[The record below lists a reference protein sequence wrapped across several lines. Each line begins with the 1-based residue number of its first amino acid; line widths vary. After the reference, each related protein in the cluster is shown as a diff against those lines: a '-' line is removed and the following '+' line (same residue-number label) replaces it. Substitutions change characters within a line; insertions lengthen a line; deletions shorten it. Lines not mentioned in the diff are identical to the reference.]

1 MNTLQI
7 LKTLTQIKTTTPAH
21 ALETQQLDFK
31 RFPSTSSQENHKKK
45 LSSLLREYTVA
56 FANADGDTLLL
67 GIENNITSP
76 EAITGCHNYNI
87 EEMRR
92 MIFDGTRPPIIT
104 EIEELLQPEGMVLAI
119 KVPKSSRIHSTSSG
133 KKYQRVGTE
142 NRLIFPENES
152 GKKYQRVGTENRLI
166 FPEDETNLK
175 VAKGYDYTAGYML
188 EVGLDSIDPLEVS
201 RLRNWIEKYSPG
213 SESLG
218 LDDTDLLK
226 SLGIIQEIEGEERL
240 TIAGLMLVGKEQ
252 ASKRH
257 LPQNEIIYFRFGES
271 DVDPVQSIYM
281 KMPLL
286 RSIEKVWDMIE
297 PFNQVHIIKDAFLE
311 TPVPSFPEDVVREA
325 LLNAVVH
332 RDYTLHD
339 SIYVRM
345 FPERLEISSPGSF
358 IGGVTPYNVL
368 THPPVRR
375 NPLLAEIFQHIGAVN
390 RGGLGVDR
398 MYRRLLSYGK
408 LPPEFPEID
417 GAVEVILKNGT
428 FDEAMAKF
436 VGKKARE
443 GHGWRLEELII
454 LHYLRRNDDISAKEG
469 SAILQRSQKKT
480 SETLSLMEGV
490 FLERFGTG
498 RGTYYQLSQEI
509 LFSLGDKEKYTRI
522 KGLSEEQK
530 LQLLKNYIDTN
541 GRITN
546 EEARGVCGVSR
557 YQAVQKLTRENFIE
571 LKGKGRGAYYK
582 KY

>member
-1 MNTLQI
+1 MKESKI
-7 LKTLTQIKTTTPAH
+7 LKNLTQIKTNTPAH
-21 ALETQQLDFK
+21 ALETQHLDFK
-31 RFPSTSSQENHKKK
+31 RFPITSSRENHKNK
-45 LSSLLREYTVA
+45 LSSLLREYAVA
-56 FANADGDTLLL
+56 FANSDGGTLLL
-67 GIENNITSP
+67 GIENNIIGP
-76 EAITGCHNYNI
+76 EATTGCQNYNI

-92 MIFDGTRPPIIT
+92 MIFDGTRPPIIA
-104 EIEELLQPEGMVLAI
+104 EIEELLQPEGMVLAV
-119 KVPKSSRIHSTSSG
+119 KVPKSARIHSTS
-133 KKYQRVGTE
+133 
-142 NRLIFPENES
+142 S

-188 EVGLDSIDPLEVS
+188 EVGIDSIDPLEVS

-218 LDDTDLLK
+218 LDDIDLLK

-257 LPQNEIIYFRFGES
+257 LPQNEIIYFRFGEN
-271 DVDPVQSIYM
+271 DVDPIQSIYM

-286 RSIEKVWDMIE
+286 RSIEKIWDFIE
-297 PFNQVHIIKDAFLE
+297 PFNSVHLIKDAFLE
-311 TPVPSFPEDVVREA
+311 TPIPSFPEDVVREA
-325 LLNAVVH
+325 ILNAVVH
-332 RDYTLHD
+332 RDYTLPD

-358 IGGVTPYNVL
+358 IGGVTPHNVL

-436 VGKKARE
+436 IGKKARE
-443 GHGWRLEELII
+443 GYGWRLEELII
-454 LHYLRRNDDISAKEG
+454 LHYLRRNDDISAKEA
-469 SAILQRSQKKT
+469 SAILQRSQNKA

-498 RGTYYQLSQEI
+498 RGPYYQLTHETLYSIGE
-509 LFSLGDKEKYTRI
+509 KEKYTRI

-530 LQLLKNYIDTN
+530 LQLLKNYIETN
-541 GRITN
+541 GQITN
-546 EEARGVCGVSR
+546 EEVRGVCGVSR
-557 YQAVQKLTRENFIE
+557 YQAVRLIQKLTRENFIE
-571 LKGKGRGAYYK
+571 LKGKGRGAYYE

>member
-1 MNTLQI
+1 
-7 LKTLTQIKTTTPAH
+7 
-21 ALETQQLDFK
+21 
-31 RFPSTSSQENHKKK
+31 
-45 LSSLLREYTVA
+45 
-56 FANADGDTLLL
+56 
-67 GIENNITSP
+67 
-76 EAITGCHNYNI
+76 
-87 EEMRR
+87 
-92 MIFDGTRPPIIT
+92 
-104 EIEELLQPEGMVLAI
+104 
-119 KVPKSSRIHSTSSG
+119 
-133 KKYQRVGTE
+133 
-142 NRLIFPENES
+142 
-152 GKKYQRVGTENRLI
+152 
-166 FPEDETNLK
+166 
-175 VAKGYDYTAGYML
+175 ML
-188 EVGLDSIDPLEVS
+188 EVGIDSIDPLEVS

-218 LDDTDLLK
+218 LDDIDLLK

-240 TIAGLMLVGKEQ
+240 TIAGLMLIGKEQ

-286 RSIEKVWDMIE
+286 RTIEKIWDFIE
-297 PFNQVHIIKDAFLE
+297 PFNSVHLIKDAFLE
-311 TPVPSFPEDVVREA
+311 TPIPSFPEDVVREA
-325 LLNAVVH
+325 ILNAVVH
-332 RDYTLHD
+332 RDYTLPD

-358 IGGVTPYNVL
+358 IGGVTPHNVL

-436 VGKKARE
+436 IGKKARE

-454 LHYLRRNDDISAKEG
+454 LHYLRRNDDISAKEA
-469 SAILQRSQKKT
+469 SAILQRSQNKA
-480 SETLSLMEGV
+480 SETLSLMESV

-498 RGTYYQLSQEI
+498 RGTYYQLTHETLYSIGE
-509 LFSLGDKEKYTRI
+509 KEKYTRI

-530 LQLLKNYIDTN
+530 LQLLKNYIETN
-541 GRITN
+541 GQITN
-546 EEARGVCGVSR
+546 EEVRGVCGVSR
-557 YQAVQKLTRENFIE
+557 YQAVRLIQKLTRENFIK
-571 LKGKGRGAYYK
+571 LKGKGRGAYYE

>member
-1 MNTLQI
+1 MKESKIPNLIT
-7 LKTLTQIKTTTPAH
+7 KIKTTTPAH
-21 ALETQQLDFK
+21 TLETQQLDFK
-31 RFPSTSSQENHKKK
+31 RFPTTSSRENHKKK
-45 LSSLLREYTVA
+45 LSSLLREYAVA
-56 FANADGDTLLL
+56 FANSDGGILLL

-92 MIFDGTRPPIIT
+92 MVFDGTRPPIIA
-104 EIEELLQPEGMVLAI
+104 EIEELPQPEGMLLAV
-119 KVPKSSRIHSTSSG
+119 KVSKSSRIHSTSSG

-142 NRLIFPENES
+142 NRLIFPE
-152 GKKYQRVGTENRLI
+152 
-166 FPEDETNLK
+166 DEINLK

-240 TIAGLMLVGKEQ
+240 TIAGLMLVGKKQ

-297 PFNQVHIIKDAFLE
+297 PFNQIHTIKDAFLE

-332 RDYTLHD
+332 RDYTLPD
-339 SIYVRM
+339 SVYVRM

-408 LPPEFPEID
+408 LPPIYPDID
-417 GAVEVILKNGT
+417 GAVEVILRNGT

-454 LHYLRRNDDISAKEG
+454 LHHLRRHDEISAKEA
-469 SAILQRSQKKT
+469 STILQRTQKEA

-490 FLERFGTG
+490 FLERVGTG
-498 RGTYYQLSQEI
+498 RGTYYQLGHEI
-509 LFSLGDKEKYTRI
+509 LSSLGDKEKYTRI

-546 EEARGVCGVSR
+546 EEARAICGINR
-557 YQAVQKLTRENFIE
+557 HQATRLIQKLVHKEIIKQ
-571 LKGKGRGAYYK
+571 KGKGRGAHYEK
-582 KY
+582 C

>member
-1 MNTLQI
+1 
-7 LKTLTQIKTTTPAH
+7 
-21 ALETQQLDFK
+21 
-31 RFPSTSSQENHKKK
+31 
-45 LSSLLREYTVA
+45 
-56 FANADGDTLLL
+56 
-67 GIENNITSP
+67 
-76 EAITGCHNYNI
+76 
-87 EEMRR
+87 MRR
-92 MIFDGTRPPIIT
+92 MIFDGTRPPIIA
-104 EIEELLQPEGMVLAI
+104 EIEELPQPEGIVLAV
-119 KVPKSSRIHSTSSG
+119 KVPKSSRIHSTS
-133 KKYQRVGTE
+133 
-142 NRLIFPENES
+142 S

-188 EVGLDSIDPLEVS
+188 EVGIDSIDPLEVS

-218 LDDTDLLK
+218 LDDIDLLK

-257 LPQNEIIYFRFGES
+257 LPQNEIIYFRFGEN
-271 DVDPVQSIYM
+271 DVDPIQSIYM

-286 RSIEKVWDMIE
+286 RSIEKIWDFIE
-297 PFNQVHIIKDAFLE
+297 PFNSVHLIKDAFLE
-311 TPVPSFPEDVVREA
+311 TPIPSFPEDVVREA
-325 LLNAVVH
+325 ILNAVVH
-332 RDYTLHD
+332 RDYTLPD

-358 IGGVTPYNVL
+358 IGGVTPHNVL

-436 VGKKARE
+436 IGKKARE

-454 LHYLRRNDDISAKEG
+454 LHYLRRNDDISAKEA
-469 SAILQRSQKKT
+469 SAILQRSQNKA

-498 RGTYYQLSQEI
+498 RGTYYQLTHETLYSIGE
-509 LFSLGDKEKYTRI
+509 KEKYTRI

-530 LQLLKNYIDTN
+530 LQLLKNYIETN
-541 GRITN
+541 GQITN
-546 EEARGVCGVSR
+546 EEVRGVCGVSR
-557 YQAVQKLTRENFIE
+557 YQAVRLIQKLTRENFIE
-571 LKGKGRGAYYK
+571 LKGKGRGAYYE

>member
-56 FANADGDTLLL
+56 FANADGGTLLL

-142 NRLIFPENES
+142 NRLIFPENE
-152 GKKYQRVGTENRLI
+152 
-166 FPEDETNLK
+166 TNLK

-188 EVGLDSIDPLEVS
+188 DVGLDSIDPLEVS

-226 SLGIIQEIEGEERL
+226 SLGIIQEIEDEERL

-286 RSIEKVWDMIE
+286 RTIEKIWDFIE
-297 PFNQVHIIKDAFLE
+297 PFNSVHLIKDAFLE
-311 TPVPSFPEDVVREA
+311 TPIPSFPEDVVREA
-325 LLNAVVH
+325 ILNAVVH
-332 RDYTLHD
+332 RDYTLLD

-358 IGGVTPYNVL
+358 IGGVTPHNVL

-408 LPPEFPEID
+408 LPPEYPEID

-454 LHYLRRNDDISAKEG
+454 LHYLRRNDDISAKEA
-469 SAILQRSQKKT
+469 SAILQRSQKKA

-490 FLERFGTG
+490 FLERVGTG
-498 RGTYYQLSQEI
+498 RGTYYQLGHEI
-509 LFSLGDKEKYTRI
+509 LSSLGDKEKYTRI

-530 LQLLKNYIDTN
+530 LQLLKNYIETN

-546 EEARGVCGVSR
+546 EEVRGVCGVSR
-557 YQAVQKLTRENFIE
+557 YQAVRLIHKLTRENFIE

>member
-1 MNTLQI
+1 MAKGSGKSKMNEYKIPNLI
-7 LKTLTQIKTTTPAH
+7 TQIKTTTPAH
-21 ALETQQLDFK
+21 ALETQHLDFK
-31 RFPSTSSQENHKKK
+31 RFPTTSNQKDHKKK

-56 FANADGDTLLL
+56 FANSDGGILLL
-67 GIENNITSP
+67 GIENNIIGP
-76 EAITGCHNYNI
+76 EAITGCQNYNI
-87 EEMRR
+87 DEMRR
-92 MIFDGTRPPIIT
+92 MIFDGTRPPIIA
-104 EIEELLQPEGMVLAI
+104 EIEELPQPKSMVLAV
-119 KVPKSSRIHSTSSG
+119 KVQKSARIHSTS
-133 KKYQRVGTE
+133 
-142 NRLIFPENES
+142 S

-188 EVGLDSIDPLEVS
+188 DVGLDSIDPLEVS

-226 SLGIIQEIEGEERL
+226 SLGIIQEIEDEERL

-257 LPQNEIIYFRFGES
+257 LPQNEIIYFRFGEN

-286 RSIEKVWDMIE
+286 RSIEKIWDFIE
-297 PFNQVHIIKDAFLE
+297 PFNSVHLIKDAFLE
-311 TPVPSFPEDVVREA
+311 TPIPSFPEDVVREA
-325 LLNAVVH
+325 ILNAVVH
-332 RDYTLHD
+332 RDYTLLD

-358 IGGVTPYNVL
+358 IGGVTPHNVL

-408 LPPEFPEID
+408 LPPEYPEID
-417 GAVEVILKNGT
+417 GAVEVILRNGT

-454 LHYLRRNDDISAKEG
+454 LHHLRRDDGITAKEA
-469 SAILQRSQKKT
+469 STILQRTQKEA

-490 FLERFGTG
+490 FLERVGTG
-498 RGTYYQLSQEI
+498 RGTYYQLGHEI
-509 LFSLGDKEKYTRI
+509 LSSLGDKEKYTRI

-530 LQLLKNYIDTN
+530 LQLLKNYINTN

-546 EEARGVCGVSR
+546 EEARGVCGVNR
-557 YQAVQKLTRENFIE
+557 YQAKRLIQKLVREEIIKQ
-571 LKGKGRGAYYK
+571 KGMGRAIYYEK
-582 KY
+582 

>member
-1 MNTLQI
+1 MKESKISNLI
-7 LKTLTQIKTTTPAH
+7 IKIKTTTSAH
-21 ALETQQLDFK
+21 ALETQHLDFK
-31 RFPSTSSQENHKKK
+31 RFPTTSSRENHKNK

-56 FANADGDTLLL
+56 FANSEGGTLLL
-67 GIENNITSP
+67 GIENNITGL

-87 EEMRR
+87 EEMKR
-92 MIFDGTRPPIIT
+92 MIFDGTRPPIIAD
-104 EIEELLQPEGMVLAI
+104 IEEIPQPEGMVLAVKI
-119 KVPKSSRIHSTSSG
+119 PKSSRIHSTS
-133 KKYQRVGTE
+133 
-142 NRLIFPENES
+142 S

-188 EVGLDSIDPLEVS
+188 EVGIDSIDPLEVS

-226 SLGIIQEIEGEERL
+226 SLGIIQEIEGDERL

-286 RSIEKVWDMIE
+286 RSIEKIWDFIE
-297 PFNQVHIIKDAFLE
+297 PFNSVHLIKDAFLE
-311 TPVPSFPEDVVREA
+311 TPIPSFPEDVVREA
-325 LLNAVVH
+325 ILNAVVH
-332 RDYTLHD
+332 RDYTLPD

-358 IGGVTPYNVL
+358 IGGVTPHNVL

-436 VGKKARE
+436 IGKKARE

-454 LHYLRRNDDISAKEG
+454 LHYLRRNDDISAKEA
-469 SAILQRSQKKT
+469 SAILQRSQNKA

-498 RGTYYQLSQEI
+498 RGTYYQLTHETLYSIGE
-509 LFSLGDKEKYTRI
+509 KEKYTRI

-530 LQLLKNYIDTN
+530 LQLLKNYIETN
-541 GRITN
+541 GQITN
-546 EEARGVCGVSR
+546 EEVRGVCGVSR
-557 YQAVQKLTRENFIE
+557 YQAVRLIQKLTRENFIE
-571 LKGKGRGAYYK
+571 LKGKGRGAYYE

>member
-1 MNTLQI
+1 MVSSNINNTI
-7 LKTLTQIKTTTPAH
+7 TKIKTTTPAH

-31 RFPSTSSQENHKKK
+31 RFPATSSHENQKKK
-45 LSSLLREYTVA
+45 LSSLLKEYAVA
-56 FANADGDTLLL
+56 FANLDGGTLLL
-67 GIENNITSP
+67 GIEDNITGP
-76 EAITGCHNYNI
+76 EAITGCQNYNI
-87 EEMRR
+87 DEMRK
-92 MIFDGTRPPIIT
+92 MVFDGTRPPIIA
-104 EIEELLQPEGMVLAI
+104 EIEELPQPEGMVLA
-119 KVPKSSRIHSTSSG
+119 VNVFKSSRIHSTSSG

-142 NRLIFPENES
+142 NRLIFPE
-152 GKKYQRVGTENRLI
+152 
-166 FPEDETNLK
+166 DEINLK

-188 EVGLDSIDPLEVS
+188 DVGLDSIDPLEVS
-201 RLRNWIEKYSPG
+201 RLRNWTEKYSPG
-213 SESLG
+213 SESLE
-218 LDDTDLLK
+218 LEDTDLLR
-226 SLGIIQEIEGEERL
+226 SLGIIQEIDGEERL

-281 KMPLL
+281 KLPLL
-286 RSIEKVWDMIE
+286 KSIEKIWDFIE
-297 PFNQVHIIKDAFLE
+297 PFNSVHLIKDAFLE
-311 TPVPSFPEDVVREA
+311 TPVPSFPEDVVRGA

-332 RDYTLHD
+332 RDYTLPD
-339 SIYVRM
+339 STYVRM
-345 FPERLEISSPGSF
+345 FTNRIEISNPGSF

-375 NPLLAEIFQHIGAVN
+375 NPLLAEIFQHIGTVN

-408 LPPEFPEID
+408 LPPEYPEID

-454 LHYLRRNDDISAKEG
+454 LHHLRRNDGISAKEA
-469 SAILQRSQKKT
+469 STILQRSQKEA

-490 FLERFGTG
+490 FLERVGTG
-498 RGTYYQLSQEI
+498 RGTYYQLNQET
-509 LFSLGDKEKYTRI
+509 LFSIGEKERYTRI

-530 LQLLKNYIDTN
+530 LQLLKNHIETN
-541 GRITN
+541 GRVTN
-546 EEARGVCGVSR
+546 AEARVICGINR
-557 YQAVQKLTRENFIE
+557 HQAMRLIQKLVRKGILEQ
-571 LKGKGRGAYYK
+571 KGKGRGAYYEK
-582 KY
+582 C